1 MRQSQHL
8 PKQQVVSDGQCCS
21 CGCAGHDRDCYGW
34 VPVMGD
40 YEITLAIVVVWGL
53 IQVWIGIEMIILWD
67 KVKDNEKKP

>member
-1 MRQSQHL
+1 
-8 PKQQVVSDGQCCS
+8 
-21 CGCAGHDRDCYGW
+21 
-34 VPVMGD
+34 MGD